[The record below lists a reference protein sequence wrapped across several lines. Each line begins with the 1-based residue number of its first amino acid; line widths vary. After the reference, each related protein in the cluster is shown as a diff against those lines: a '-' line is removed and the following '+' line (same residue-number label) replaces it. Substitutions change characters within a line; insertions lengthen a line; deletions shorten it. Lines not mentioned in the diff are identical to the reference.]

1 VNEEAVLRLA
11 EPFEAFF
18 FCGIARRAR
27 LRARLPDHER
37 KGRNDRKDRK
47 DFFHAVAQKVNR
59 ADS

>member
-27 LRARLPDHER
+27 LRARLPDQER
-37 KGRNDRKDRK
+37 KDRNDRKTAQT
-47 DFFHAVAQKVNR
+47 FFMLSLR
-59 ADS
+59 R